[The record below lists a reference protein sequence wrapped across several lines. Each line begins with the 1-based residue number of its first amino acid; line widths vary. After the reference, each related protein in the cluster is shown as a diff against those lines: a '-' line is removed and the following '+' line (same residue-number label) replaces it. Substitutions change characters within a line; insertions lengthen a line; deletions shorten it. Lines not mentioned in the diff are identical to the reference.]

1 MCGICFMCGWS
12 ISAQM
17 LQEQVLSCC
26 SSLSNRGPDAC
37 AMTLVPI
44 TAEVVGLFEGCLLW
58 LQGDQPTTQPLLDHR
73 GNLLLWNGDILAGL
87 QITKGMS
94 DTQYISESLS
104 TKEEA
109 DITSF
114 LGNIK
119 GPWALIYYQKHTQRL
134 YFGRDVLGRHS
145 LLWRLPSDTSR
156 VFLIASVCRQDD
168 RVKEIP
174 ALGLYYV
181 DFSVVNLAE
190 EFTVNLIPW
199 THVAEE
205 TLLSMDSVIN
215 IKKHKISSCIQ
226 TRLNMCVP
234 SIAIIENIK
243 ALPCSLDEENVKV
256 LYLALEDDVANLLKI
271 LTNSIRRRVEKCPPK
286 CRDCTN
292 STTKCVHT
300 KVAVLFS
307 GGLDSAM
314 IALLLDSCLPESES
328 VDLLN
333 VAFPQKIPQNNRA
346 KKLNTKKMSSSDGD
360 SPRNYE
366 VPDRISGRQC
376 WHQLQE
382 LRPLRRWNFVEIN
395 VSSAELAEERE
406 SVIRHLVAPL
416 TSVLDDSIGCALWFG
431 GRGRGAV
438 VGVPYTSPARVLLCG
453 MGADEQLG
461 GYSRH
466 RARFTAA
473 GWSALL
479 EEISLEISRIHTRNL
494 GRDNRILSD
503 HGRAP
508 RFPYLDEDV
517 VNFLNSLPVWIKAN
531 LYLPRGVGEK
541 LVLRVAAAHLGLTA
555 AAALPK
561 RAIQFGSR
569 IAKLE
574 NSRERGSDPCVRL
587 VEK

>member
-145 LLWRLPSDTSR
+145 LLWRLPSATSR

-333 VAFPQKIPQNNRA
+333 VAFPQKVPQNNRA
-346 KKLNTKKMSSSDGD
+346 KKLNTKKMSSSDDD

-382 LRPLRRWNFVEIN
+382 LRPLRRWNFVE
-395 VSSAELAEERE
+395 
-406 SVIRHLVAPL
+406 
-416 TSVLDDSIGCALWFG
+416 
-431 GRGRGAV
+431 
-438 VGVPYTSPARVLLCG
+438 VLLCG

-555 AAALPK
+555 AAVLPK

>member
-87 QITKGMS
+87 QI
-94 DTQYISESLS
+94 
-104 TKEEA
+104 
-109 DITSF
+109 
-114 LGNIK
+114 
-119 GPWALIYYQKHTQRL
+119 
-134 YFGRDVLGRHS
+134 
-145 LLWRLPSDTSR
+145 
-156 VFLIASVCRQDD
+156 
-168 RVKEIP
+168 
-174 ALGLYYV
+174 
-181 DFSVVNLAE
+181 
-190 EFTVNLIPW
+190 
-199 THVAEE
+199 
-205 TLLSMDSVIN
+205 
-215 IKKHKISSCIQ
+215 
-226 TRLNMCVP
+226 
-234 SIAIIENIK
+234 
-243 ALPCSLDEENVKV
+243 
-256 LYLALEDDVANLLKI
+256 
-271 LTNSIRRRVEKCPPK
+271 
-286 CRDCTN
+286 
-292 STTKCVHT
+292 
-300 KVAVLFS
+300 
-307 GGLDSAM
+307 
-314 IALLLDSCLPESES
+314 
-328 VDLLN
+328 
-333 VAFPQKIPQNNRA
+333 
-346 KKLNTKKMSSSDGD
+346 
-360 SPRNYE
+360 
-366 VPDRISGRQC
+366 
-376 WHQLQE
+376 
-382 LRPLRRWNFVEIN
+382 N

-431 GRGRGAV
+431 GRGHGAV

-555 AAALPK
+555 AAVLPK